1 MEDIQKLRKN
11 EESNFSIIE
20 KYNKLSEQLNELKES
35 NNSLLEDKS
44 KLNEELSKIK
54 NESNIPNNYKEEN
67 DKLNKD
73 LINIKETLSKIEN
86 ENNINKTE
94 KDKFIEENEKL
105 KNENE
110 KIILELNEFKKKYYH
125 LKEEN
130 EKNKNIQITKNINI
144 INKDI
149 KDEKEK
155 ENSKNIQEIEII
167 TEKII
172 TQEKSDP
179 VIIKKDD
186 ENRRPSKFK
195 KVTTFTPE
203 INPMEIADNN
213 LSNPNTYN
221 INNNVN
227 DNKPESNN
235 ILNLN
240 EKVHTSAT
248 LKEDLNNKN
257 NNKNAFMDKI
267 KMFSQNKEG
276 NGSSNQTK
284 QVEEIKKVKIV
295 EKKVE
300 TNKKEENDNA
310 KKQKM
315 NKALQRLKK
324 NKEKKEK
331 EAEASNSAKHELND
345 PRFKSIRIKNMAE
358 LLEGHINSN
367 QQSGDIN
374 NNEGIE
380 VEIKKEESETLDM
393 LRDQPGNVVLK
404 RKMTKKAFEES

>member
-1 MEDIQKLRKN
+1 
-11 EESNFSIIE
+11 
-20 KYNKLSEQLNELKES
+20 
-35 NNSLLEDKS
+35 
-44 KLNEELSKIK
+44 
-54 NESNIPNNYKEEN
+54 
-67 DKLNKD
+67 
-73 LINIKETLSKIEN
+73 
-86 ENNINKTE
+86 
-94 KDKFIEENEKL
+94 L

-110 KIILELNEFKKKYYH
+110 KIILELNDFKKKYYQ

-130 EKNKNIQITKNINI
+130 EKCNNIQITKNINI

-149 KDEKEK
+149 KDEKEN

-172 TQEKSDP
+172 TQEMSDP

-195 KVTTFTPE
+195 KITTFTPE
-203 INPMEIADNN
+203 ISPMIITDNN
-213 LSNPNTYN
+213 LSNPNNNN
-221 INNNVN
+221 INNN
-227 DNKPESNN
+227 DNKPETNN
-235 ILNLN
+235 IVNSN
-240 EKVHTSAT
+240 EKIHTSAT
-248 LKEDLNNKN
+248 IKEDSNNKN
-257 NNKNAFMDKI
+257 NNKNVFMDKI

-276 NGSSNQTK
+276 NESSNQTK
-284 QVEEIKKVKIV
+284 KVEEIKKIKIV

-324 NKEKKEK
+324 SKEKKEK

-358 LLEGHINSN
+358 LLEGHINQN